1 MQLYHILR
9 LEDGFLHL
17 KKVRRINSQP
27 SGLCGG
33 RVPEDLRNFFYEM
46 LGIDAAVRIFEGEEQ
61 ITAGVE
67 SQFLVNV

>member
-1 MQLYHILR
+1 MQLYHILG
-9 LEDGFLHL
+9 LENVFLHL

-46 LGIDAAVRIFEGEEQ
+46 LGIDAAVRIFE
-61 ITAGVE
+61 
-67 SQFLVNV
+67 